1 MDERRN
7 DARSRALKS
16 GKIVFNNR
24 WSIIDCTVR
33 NLSDT
38 GCCLQLGDPV
48 GVPDKFEL
56 EVGPSTRN
64 CRVMWRK
71 DNRIGVQ
78 FG

>member
-1 MDERRN
+1 MDDRRN
-7 DARSRALKS
+7 DGRSRALKS
-16 GKIVFNNR
+16 AKIVFNNR
-24 WSIIDCTVR
+24 FSVIDCTVR

-38 GCCLQLGDPV
+38 GCCLQLGDPI

-56 EVGPSTRN
+56 EFGPANRS

>member
-1 MDERRN
+1 MDDRRN

-16 GKIVFNNR
+16 GKIVFNSR

-48 GVPDKFEL
+48 GVPDRFEL

>member
-7 DARSRALKS
+7 GARLRALKS

-33 NLSDT
+33 NLSDR

-48 GVPDKFEL
+48 GVPDRFEL
-56 EVGPSTRN
+56 EVGPSKRN

>member
-24 WSIIDCTVR
+24 RSIIDCTVR

-48 GVPDKFEL
+48 GMPDSFEL
-56 EVGPSTRN
+56 EVGPTRRE
-64 CRVMWRK
+64 CRVMWRR
-71 DNRIGVQ
+71 DSRIGVQ

>member
-1 MDERRN
+1 MDDRRN
-7 DARSRALKS
+7 DGRSRALKS
-16 GKIVFNNR
+16 AKIVFNNR
-24 WSIIDCTVR
+24 FSVIDCTVR

-48 GVPDKFEL
+48 GVPEKFEL
-56 EVGPSTRN
+56 EIGPTNRS